1 MRTLDEFNDIC
12 RNGNAFEVNEY
23 YYGRPADLP
32 FGKINWRD
40 ERGLTPIMW
49 AAMMNRNFTVI
60 GALAK
65 MGADLRMLEP
75 WTHHNLITLA
85 ALNNENHQVVS
96 AVLGAMTETKD
107 TIDMIEDALRECSVV
122 LQNSHGKWN
131 RHIDHVRGILVAKR
145 DFISNVIRLPRGIA
159 PGHRPMH
166 GKGSIQDRNRKN
178 QVQTNQQA
186 ERKIS

>member
-1 MRTLDEFNDIC
+1 MRTLEEFNSIC
-12 RNGNAFEVNEY
+12 RNGNAFEVSEY
-23 YYGRPADLP
+23 YYGRPAELP

-85 ALNNENHQVVS
+85 ALNNENPQVVS
-96 AVLGAMTETKD
+96 AVLGAMTETNE
-107 TIDMIEDALRECSVV
+107 TIEFIEDAIGECSVV
-122 LQNSHGKWN
+122 LQNSHGRWN
-131 RHIDHVRGILVAKR
+131 RQINHVIGLLVAKR
-145 DFISNVIRLPRGIA
+145 DFIKNILRVPRGVA

-166 GKGSIQDRNRKN
+166 GKGSIQDRNRKHQATIN
-178 QVQTNQQA
+178 Q
-186 ERKIS
+186 